1 MKSETWVAIYAAIVG
16 TGALLLNF
24 KSWLESGVKLKL
36 RVIPDGMIIGGGPEL
51 DEKDLVI
58 LTVMNRGDAST
69 EITSMVLLEFT
80 SIYQRWR
87 LRAHKSYAVTNP
99 QHRGYPA
106 NLPSDL
112 APGKRW
118 TGSIRQRPEIIP
130 DLRTGVFYTGVYTT
144 TRDGP
149 YLIRIPKRKD
159 TLLRDAKRID

>member
-1 MKSETWVAIYAAIVG
+1 MKPETWVAIYAAVVG

-24 KSWLESGVKLKL
+24 KSWFESGVKLKL
-36 RVIPDGMIIGGGPEL
+36 RVIPDGMIIGGGPDL

-87 LRAHKSYAVTNP
+87 FRPDNSYAIMNP
-99 QHRGYPA
+99 QHKGYPA

-118 TGSIRQRPEIIP
+118 TGSIRRRLEIIP
-130 DLRTGVFYTGVYTT
+130 DLRTGAFYAGVYTT
-144 TRDGP
+144 TRDRP
-149 YLIRIPKRKD
+149 YLARIPKQKD
-159 TLLRDAKRID
+159 SLLKGAKRMD